1 MAKEFT
7 RSDRVADAVQRSLA
21 HLIPAEVRDPRL
33 GMVNIN
39 SDEVSRDLTL
49 AKVYVTFVGED
60 NPKAR
65 QESVAILNK
74 TANFLRTLVGRE
86 LTIRSTPRLQ
96 FYYDES
102 AVRGQVLSNLID
114 RAVAADK
121 ANRQGASDDRGAAD
135 NDSAAADDDQEN

>member
-1 MAKEFT
+1 MAKEYT

-21 HLIPAEVRDPRL
+21 QLIPAEIRDPRV

-39 SDEVSRDLTL
+39 SVDVARDLTL
-49 AKVYVTFVGED
+49 AKVYVTFVGETS
-60 NPKAR
+60 PKAC

-74 TANFLRTLVGRE
+74 AASFLRTLVGRD
-86 LTIRSTPRLQ
+86 LTVRSTPRLQ

-102 AVRGQVLSNLID
+102 SVRGQVLSNLID

-121 ANRQGASDDRGAAD
+121 SNRR
-135 NDSAAADDDQEN
+135 DSAADEQES

>member
-1 MAKEFT
+1 MAKEYT

-21 HLIPAEVRDPRL
+21 QLIPAEIRDPRV

-39 SDEVSRDLTL
+39 SVDVARDLTL
-49 AKVYVTFVGED
+49 AKVYVTFVGETS
-60 NPKAR
+60 PKAC

-74 TANFLRTLVGRE
+74 AASFLRTLVGQD
-86 LTIRSTPRLQ
+86 LTVRSTPRLQ

-102 AVRGQVLSNLID
+102 SVRGQVLSNLID

-121 ANRQGASDDRGAAD
+121 ANRR
-135 NDSAAADDDQEN
+135 DSAADEQES

>member
-21 HLIPAEVRDPRL
+21 QLIPAEIRDPRL

-39 SDEVSRDLTL
+39 SVEVARDLTL
-49 AKVYVTFVGED
+49 AKVYVTFVGES
-60 NPKAR
+60 NPKTC

-74 TANFLRTLVGRE
+74 TASFLRTLVGRE
-86 LTIRSTPRLQ
+86 LTVRSTPRLQ

-114 RAVAADK
+114 RAVAADR
-121 ANRQGASDDRGAAD
+121 ANRG
-135 NDSAAADDDQEN
+135 DSADDEQES

>member
-39 SDEVSRDLTL
+39 SVEVARDLTL

-60 NPKAR
+60 NPKAC

-102 AVRGQVLSNLID
+102 AVRGQVLSHLID

>member
-21 HLIPAEVRDPRL
+21 QLIPAEIRDPRV

-39 SDEVSRDLTL
+39 SVVVARDLTF

-60 NPKAR
+60 NPKACE
-65 QESVAILNK
+65 ESVAILNK
-74 TANFLRTLVGRE
+74 AASFLRTLVGRS
-86 LTIRSTPRLQ
+86 LTTRITPRLQ

-102 AVRGQVLSNLID
+102 AVRGQVLSSLID
-114 RAVAADK
+114 RAIAADR
-121 ANRQGASDDRGAAD
+121 ANRG
-135 NDSAAADDDQEN
+135 DSAADDEQES

>member
-21 HLIPAEVRDPRL
+21 QLIPAEIRDPRL

-39 SDEVSRDLTL
+39 SVEVARDLTL

-60 NPKAR
+60 NPKAC

-74 TANFLRTLVGRE
+74 TANFLRTLIGRE
-86 LTIRSTPRLQ
+86 LTIRSAPRLQ

-114 RAVAADK
+114 RAVAADR
-121 ANRQGASDDRGAAD
+121 ANHR
-135 NDSAAADDDQEN
+135 DSVADDEQES